1 MADAWRS
8 GARDGSERPP
18 LQRGEHNAPGEDN
31 PGPSEAPSPAPKASG
46 EVGAP
51 PPIVP
56 GNVGSLDD
64 VPADVAGSA
73 VAEGEG

>member
-8 GARDGSERPP
+8 GVPDGSDRAPP
-18 LQRGEHNAPGEDN
+18 RAGEHDAADGPLPAAEGANGE
-31 PGPSEAPSPAPKASG
+31 
-46 EVGAP
+46 AP

-64 VPADVAGSA
+64 VPAD
-73 VAEGEG
+73 AEGVPVVEE